1 MKYHDARKQLKQALN
16 KQQTITIPKLRKIM
30 ESMNISHKG
39 NNVLVTRR
47 KGNVD
52 KVIEYRGKRYV
63 YDSEKNR
70 GN

>member
-16 KQQTITIPKLRKIM
+16 RQQTITIPKLRTIM

-39 NNVLVTRR
+39 NNVLVTKR

-52 KVIEYRGKRYV
+52 TVIEYRGKRYV
-63 YDSEKNR
+63 YDPDNK
-70 GN
+70 

>member
-16 KQQTITIPKLRKIM
+16 KQLTITIPKLRTIM

-39 NNVLVTRR
+39 NNVLVTKR

-52 KVIEYRGKRYV
+52 TVIEYRGKRYV
-63 YDSEKNR
+63 YDPENK
-70 GN
+70 